1 MKCIYRFKQG
11 VIITTLMSCFG
22 DKKEEENIISLPD
35 YKPKL
40 EEAIGKYY
48 FIPIKDEFYNR
59 DDYKYFNLKK
69 GDTLFLEIKKDS
81 TYSFNK
87 FYFNQGESVT
97 NLTGKLIIDKTGVS
111 LSPSSDVKNAT
122 IYLLGFKKSKKLGLH
137 YYYGINSPTDPTEF
151 EYYITYKKV
160 K

>member
-1 MKCIYRFKQG
+1 MHRNNKLLKFLFIG
-11 VIITTLMSCFG
+11 LVITVLMSCFG

-40 EEAIGKYY
+40 EEVIGKYY

-59 DDYKYFNLKK
+59 DDYKYFNLNK
-69 GDTLFLEIKKDS
+69 GDASRDKKDS

-97 NLTGKLIIDKTGVS
+97 NLTGKLIIDKTGIR
-111 LSPSSDVKNAT
+111 LSPEQIT
-122 IYLLGFKKSKKLGLH
+122 IFNNT
-137 YYYGINSPTDPTEF
+137 I
-151 EYYITYKKV
+151 
-160 K
+160 